1 VRPRLVPALLAAFS
15 LPLAAATAQQPA
27 PAQDAPQTAP
37 PPPAATVYGAS
48 TPRTAPGLS
57 AESHNLQFALYL
69 AALLGLFAGGAYLI
83 RNGFT
88 VFQPKAKGDRKL
100 VISETRVLG
109 NRQFLIVAEY
119 ESRKMLLGVCP
130 GRIDYL
136 CTLAEPEREFPQIG
150 PEKIDT

>member
-1 VRPRLVPALLAAFS
+1 VRPRLVPALLTAFS
-15 LPLAAATAQQPA
+15 LTLAVATAQQSEPAQEPPPSSPQA
-27 PAQDAPQTAP
+27 PATPSH
-37 PPPAATVYGAS
+37 AASDPRS
-48 TPRTAPGLS
+48 TRGPS

-88 VFQPKAKGDRKL
+88 VFQPRPKGDRKL
-100 VISETRVLG
+100 IISETRVLG

-150 PEKIDT
+150 PEKIDA

>member
-1 VRPRLVPALLAAFS
+1 MRHFPALLAAFS
-15 LPLAAATAQQPA
+15 LALATVAAQQSD
-27 PAQDAPQTAP
+27 PAQES
-37 PPPAATVYGAS
+37 PPPAPQPPATTVYGA
-48 TPRTAPGLS
+48 TEPRTTHGTYG
-57 AESHNLQFALYL
+57 EGHNLQFGLYL
-69 AALLGLFAGGAYLI
+69 AALLGLFAGGAYLV

-100 VISETRVLG
+100 LISETRVLG

-136 CTLAEPEREFPQIG
+136 CTLAEPDREFPQIS
-150 PEKIDT
+150 PEKIEA